1 MAGTSPAMT
10 KKGKVTMMPE
20 TKTAG
25 RAKEAEALR
34 WASNFLCEWR
44 VCANA
49 SCRRARSCRGRP
61 YLCGKRN
68 SGALPKG
75 VRYFFEAVL
84 AAKLVGLPFQDFR
97 EDMEGREETQ
107 AFFAWRKAA
116 AARPR

>member
-75 VRYFFEAVL
+75 VRDFFEAVL
-84 AAKLVGLPFQDFR
+84 AAKLVGLPFEDFR
-97 EDMEGREETQ
+97 EDMEGREETE

-116 AARPR
+116 VARPR

>member
-1 MAGTSPAMT
+1 MS
-10 KKGKVTMMPE
+10 E
-20 TKTAG
+20 TDDSG
-25 RAKEAEALR
+25 RAKETEALR

-68 SGALPKG
+68 GGALLKG
-75 VRYFFEAVL
+75 VRDFFTAFL
-84 AAKLVGLPFQDFR
+84 AARSVGLPFEDFR
-97 EDMEGREETQ
+97 EDMEGREETE

-116 AARPR
+116 GASLKRSA